1 MVIITE
7 VAKAIIEV
15 ILYVNPNSLCLWY
28 IKVLTKLRV
37 PKTIKAVGIIWVI
50 FSKNM
55 QTIPKIMERTEE
67 I

>member
-28 IKVLTKLRV
+28 IKVLAKFKV
-37 PKTIKAVGIIWVI
+37 PKTIKAVGII
-50 FSKNM
+50 
-55 QTIPKIMERTEE
+55 
-67 I
+67 